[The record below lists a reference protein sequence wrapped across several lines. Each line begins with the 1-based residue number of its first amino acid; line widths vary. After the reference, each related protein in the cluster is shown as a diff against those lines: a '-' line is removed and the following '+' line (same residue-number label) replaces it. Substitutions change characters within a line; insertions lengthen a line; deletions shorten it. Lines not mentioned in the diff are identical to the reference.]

1 MTMTYL
7 NRLRLSTF
15 SIIFIMFCGFR
26 VSCYTEEK
34 PVHSLM
40 PVPSK
45 ISFEKGKL
53 RVNSD
58 FRVVLSG
65 YQEPRLQ
72 KTVQRMIQRLT
83 VQTGILLNAET
94 EKVVSKTFL
103 EVICQGPGEKIQS
116 LKEDESYTLDVNSSR
131 ASLKAA
137 TPVGVLR
144 GIETFLQLLMSD
156 DEGFFFPA
164 VQVDDEPRFPWR
176 GLLIDVCRHWMPV
189 EVIKRNLDAMAA
201 VKMNVLHWHLS
212 EDQGFRVECKSW
224 PKLHEVGSDG
234 YYYTQEQIKEVIDY
248 ARDRG
253 IRVVPEFDMP
263 GHTTSWLVGY
273 PELASA
279 PGPYQIERHWGV
291 FDPCMDPTREEVY
304 SFLDAFFAEM
314 TELFPDECF
323 HIGGDE
329 VSGRDWNSN
338 QDIVAFK
345 RTRSMKDNHDL
356 QAYFNK
362 KIQAILSKC
371 GKKMVGWDEIF
382 HPDLPKDIVIQSW
395 RGQESLADVA
405 RQGYMGILSHGYY
418 LDHILSAS
426 QYYQVDPMDKDAA
439 LLSGEEKKRILG
451 GETCMWAEF
460 VNPETIDSRI
470 WPRAACVA
478 ERLWSPQVEKDIADM
493 YRRLE
498 RISQS
503 LDWLDVNHRSNY
515 PKMLQRLTGKHPID
529 SLKVLADIVE
539 PVKYYTRPATHDYT
553 QQTPLNRLVD
563 AARPESHRARKFRN
577 MVDERLADAPRYN
590 ANKETIREWLTEW
603 HNNHDRLKPI
613 LEESILLR
621 EIIPLS
627 EDVSS
632 LANLGLEALNYIEKG
647 EQPPFSWLEDAVSLL
662 HRPQKPEYELEIRIV
677 PAIKKLVEA
686 VVPPLV
692 SDDFEDGEAKGWQPN
707 VPENWEVAEE
717 DSSLVYRLLAPGPEG
732 KIRAPTSWSVLS
744 NFNVNSFIITGRLK
758 CRAEIT
764 NKYRSVV
771 IVFHYQDP
779 IHFCYAHFGAISDDV
794 HNIIALVNGKDRVKI
809 NNEPVGQSI
818 PRLKDTEFHD
828 FKVSYNAETGEI
840 KAYLDDISTSILTA
854 IDKTLG
860 HGLVGV
866 GSFDDTGSFDDIKL
880 WGKLHK

>member
-1 MTMTYL
+1 
-7 NRLRLSTF
+7 
-15 SIIFIMFCGFR
+15 
-26 VSCYTEEK
+26 
-34 PVHSLM
+34 M

-45 ISFEKGKL
+45 ISLEKGKL

-58 FRVVLSG
+58 FRVVFSG

-72 KTVQRMIQRLT
+72 RAIQRMIQRLT
-83 VQTGILLNAET
+83 VQTGILLKAET
-94 EKVVSKTFL
+94 EKVASKPFL

-116 LKEDESYTLDVNSSR
+116 LKEDESYSLDVNAFR
-131 ASLKAA
+131 ASLKAV
-137 TPVGVLR
+137 TPVGILR

-164 VQVDDEPRFPWR
+164 VQIQDEPRFPWR

-224 PKLHEVGSDG
+224 PKLHEMGSDG
-234 YYYTQEQIKEVIDY
+234 NYYTQEQIKEVIDY

-291 FDPCMDPTREEVY
+291 FDPCLDPTREEVY
-304 SFLDAFFAEM
+304 AFLDAFFAEM
-314 TELFPDECF
+314 TKLFPDACF

-329 VSGRDWNSN
+329 VNGRHWNSN

-345 RTRSMKDNHDL
+345 RTRGMTDNHDL

-362 KIQAILSKC
+362 KIQAILSKY

-395 RGQESLADVA
+395 RGQESLADAA

-439 LLSGEEKKRILG
+439 LLSGDEKKRILG

-470 WPRAACVA
+470 WPRAACIA
-478 ERLWSPQVEKDIADM
+478 ERLWSPQKVKEISDM

-503 LDWLDVNHRSNY
+503 LDWLGVNHRSNY
-515 PKMLQRLTGKHPID
+515 PKMLQRLAGKHPID

-539 PVKYYTRPATHDYT
+539 PVKYYTRPATRQYS
-553 QQTPLNRLVD
+553 QMMPLNRLVD
-563 AARPESHRARKFRN
+563 AARPESQKARKFRN
-577 MVDERLADAPRYN
+577 LVDEMLADAPRYS

-603 HNNHDRLKPI
+603 HDNHDSLRPV
-613 LEESILLR
+613 LEESFLLK
-621 EIIPLS
+621 EIMPLS

-632 LANLGLEALNYIEKG
+632 LANIGLEALSYIENR
-647 EQPPFSWLEDAVSLL
+647 EQPPNSWLDNALTIMA
-662 HRPQKPEYELEIRIV
+662 RPRRPEYELEIRIV
-677 PAIKKLVEA
+677 PAVKKLMEA
-686 VVPPLV
+686 AVPPLV
-692 SDDFEDGEAKGWQPN
+692 KDDFEDGEAQGWQPN
-707 VPENWEVAEE
+707 VPENWGVAVE
-717 DSSLVYRLLAPGPEG
+717 DGSSVYRLLAPGPMG

-744 NFNVNSFIITGRLK
+744 NFNVSSFVITGRLK

-779 IHFCYAHFGAISDDV
+779 THFYYAHFGAISDDV
-794 HNIIALVNGKDRVKI
+794 HNIIALVDGKDRVKI
-809 NNEPVGQSI
+809 NSEPVGKSI
-818 PRLKDTEFHD
+818 PRLKDMEFHD
-828 FKVSYNAETGEI
+828 FKVSYDAETGKI
-840 KAYLDDISTSILTA
+840 KAYLDDMSTPILTA